1 MQHYNF
7 ALWLPANNL
16 YFSHVSIKAMIPDDS
31 TEKIKSK
38 GDSFQPKTPAM
49 KAWKKKYI
57 TSEES
62 DDESGVSST
71 PIENIGAS
79 LALANESKEFWAG
92 FMHPLKLYLPLS
104 IISYFNESINGYFC
118 FEGWDCA
125 PPPPYYPLPKL
136 IALFS
141 LIFFLG
147 LALKERVKSK
157 NNDAGYAIG
166 VFLGVV
172 VGVLMFIFFSGAG
185 WAQG

>member
-1 MQHYNF
+1 M
-7 ALWLPANNL
+7 PANNL
-16 YFSHVSIKAMIPDDS
+16 YFSHISTKAMITGDS

-49 KAWKKKYI
+49 KVWKKKYI
-57 TSEES
+57 ISEES
-62 DDESGVSST
+62 DDESDISST

-79 LALANESKEFWAG
+79 LALSNENKEFWEG

-118 FEGWDCA
+118 FEGWECA

-147 LALKERVKSK
+147 LALEERGESGKHGV
-157 NNDAGYAIG
+157 GYAKG
-166 VFLGVV
+166 VFLGVIF
-172 VGVLMFIFFSGAG
+172 GVLMFLFFTGAG
-185 WAQG
+185 WVQG

>member
-1 MQHYNF
+1 M
-7 ALWLPANNL
+7 PANNL
-16 YFSHVSIKAMIPDDS
+16 YFSHISTKAMITGDS

-49 KAWKKKYI
+49 KVWKNKYI
-57 TSEES
+57 ISEES
-62 DDESGVSST
+62 DDESDISST

-79 LALANESKEFWAG
+79 LALSNENKEFWEG

-118 FEGWDCA
+118 FEGWECA

-147 LALKERVKSK
+147 LALKERVKSR
-157 NNDAGYAIG
+157 NNDPGYAIG

>member
-1 MQHYNF
+1 MV
-7 ALWLPANNL
+7 PG
-16 YFSHVSIKAMIPDDS
+16 DS

-38 GDSFQPKTPAM
+38 GDRFQPKTPAM

-62 DDESGVSST
+62 DDESSVSST

-79 LALANESKEFWAG
+79 LALSNESKEFWEG

-104 IISYFNESINGYFC
+104 IISYLNESINGC
-118 FEGWDCA
+118 FWGC
-125 PPPPYYPLPKL
+125 PSYPPYYHLPRL
-136 IALFS
+136 IAFMS
-141 LIFFLG
+141 IFFFLG
-147 LALKERVKSK
+147 LALNERGESGDHGV
-157 NNDAGYAIG
+157 GYAKG

-172 VGVLMFIFFSGAG
+172 FGVLMFIFFSGAG

>member
-1 MQHYNF
+1 MV
-7 ALWLPANNL
+7 PG
-16 YFSHVSIKAMIPDDS
+16 DS

-38 GDSFQPKTPAM
+38 GDRFQPKTPAM

-62 DDESGVSST
+62 DDESSVSST

-79 LALANESKEFWAG
+79 LALSNESKEFWGG

-104 IISYFNESINGYFC
+104 IISYLNESINGC
-118 FEGWDCA
+118 FWGC
-125 PPPPYYPLPKL
+125 PSYPPYYHLPRL
-136 IALFS
+136 IAFIS
-141 LIFFLG
+141 IFFFLG
-147 LALKERVKSK
+147 LALNERGESGDHGV
-157 NNDAGYAIG
+157 GYAKG

-172 VGVLMFIFFSGAG
+172 FGVLMFIFFSGAG

>member
-1 MQHYNF
+1 
-7 ALWLPANNL
+7 
-16 YFSHVSIKAMIPDDS
+16 MIPDEN
-31 TEKIKSK
+31 TETVKSK
-38 GDSFQPKTPAM
+38 GDSFQPKTPVM

-57 TSEES
+57 TSEKS
-62 DDESGVSST
+62 DDESSVSST

-79 LALANESKEFWAG
+79 LALSNESKEFWKG
-92 FMHPLKLYLPLS
+92 FICPLKLYLPLS

-125 PPPPYYPLPKL
+125 PPPPYYHLPKL

-147 LALKERVKSK
+147 FALKERFDSR
-157 NNDAGYAIG
+157 NNDGGYAIG
-166 VFLGVV
+166 IFLGVV

>member
-1 MQHYNF
+1 M
-7 ALWLPANNL
+7 PANDL
-16 YFSHVSIKAMIPDDS
+16 YFRQISLKAMVPGDS

-38 GDSFQPKTPAM
+38 GDRFQPKTPAM

-62 DDESGVSST
+62 DDESSVSST

-79 LALANESKEFWAG
+79 LALSNESKEFWGG

-104 IISYFNESINGYFC
+104 IISYLNESINGC
-118 FEGWDCA
+118 FWGC
-125 PPPPYYPLPKL
+125 PSYPPYYHLPRL
-136 IALFS
+136 IAFIS
-141 LIFFLG
+141 IFFFLG
-147 LALKERVKSK
+147 LALNERGESGDHGV
-157 NNDAGYAIG
+157 GYAKG

-172 VGVLMFIFFSGAG
+172 FGVLMFIFFSGAG

>member
-1 MQHYNF
+1 
-7 ALWLPANNL
+7 
-16 YFSHVSIKAMIPDDS
+16 MIPSDN
-31 TEKIKSK
+31 TEKVQSK

-62 DDESGVSST
+62 DDESSVSST

-79 LALANESKEFWAG
+79 LALSNESKEFWGG

-104 IISYFNESINGYFC
+104 IISYLNESINGC
-118 FEGWDCA
+118 FWGC
-125 PPPPYYPLPKL
+125 PSYPPYYHLPRL
-136 IALFS
+136 IAFIS
-141 LIFFLG
+141 IFFFLG
-147 LALKERVKSK
+147 LALNERGESGDHGV
-157 NNDAGYAIG
+157 GYAKG

-172 VGVLMFIFFSGAG
+172 FGVLMFIFFSGAG

>member
-1 MQHYNF
+1 M
-7 ALWLPANNL
+7 
-16 YFSHVSIKAMIPDDS
+16 KPDDN
-31 TEKIKSK
+31 TDTVKSK
-38 GDSFQPKTPAM
+38 GDSFQPKTLAM

-62 DDESGVSST
+62 DDESSVSST

-79 LALANESKEFWAG
+79 LALSNESKEFWEG

-118 FEGWDCA
+118 FEGWECA

-147 LALKERVKSK
+147 LALEERGESGKHGV
-157 NNDAGYAIG
+157 GYAKG
-166 VFLGVV
+166 VFLGVIF
-172 VGVLMFIFFSGAG
+172 GVLMFLFFTGAG
-185 WAQG
+185 WVQG

>member
-1 MQHYNF
+1 M
-7 ALWLPANNL
+7 PANNL
-16 YFSHVSIKAMIPDDS
+16 YFSHISTKAMISDDS
-31 TEKIKSK
+31 TETVKSK
-38 GDSFQPKTPAM
+38 GDIFQPKTPAM

-57 TSEES
+57 ISEES
-62 DDESGVSST
+62 DDESDISSM

-79 LALANESKEFWAG
+79 SALSNENKEFWAG
-92 FMHPLKLYLPLS
+92 LMQPLKLYFPLS

-125 PPPPYYPLPKL
+125 PPPPYYHLPKL

-147 LALKERVKSK
+147 LALKERDKSR
-157 NNDAGYAIG
+157 NNDPGYAIG

-185 WAQG
+185 WVQG

>member
-1 MQHYNF
+1 M
-7 ALWLPANNL
+7 PANNL
-16 YFSHVSIKAMIPDDS
+16 YFSHISTKAMITGDS

-49 KAWKKKYI
+49 KVWKKKYI
-57 TSEES
+57 ISEES
-62 DDESGVSST
+62 DDESDISST

-79 LALANESKEFWAG
+79 LALSNENKEFWEG

-118 FEGWDCA
+118 FEGWECA
-125 PPPPYYPLPKL
+125 PPPPYYHLPR
-136 IALFS
+136 IFTFIS
-141 LIFFLG
+141 IFFFLG
-147 LALKERVKSK
+147 LALNERGESGDHGV
-157 NNDAGYAIG
+157 GYAKG

-172 VGVLMFIFFSGAG
+172 FGVLMFIFFSGAG

>member
-1 MQHYNF
+1 
-7 ALWLPANNL
+7 
-16 YFSHVSIKAMIPDDS
+16 MIQDDN
-31 TEKIKSK
+31 TEKVQSK
-38 GDSFQPKTPAM
+38 DDSFQPKTPAM

-57 TSEES
+57 TGKES
-62 DDESGVSST
+62 DDESSVSST

-79 LALANESKEFWAG
+79 LALSNESKEFWEG

-118 FEGWDCA
+118 FEGWECA

-141 LIFFLG
+141 LIFFIS
-147 LALKERVKSK
+147 LALKERFQSG
-157 NNDAGYAIG
+157 NNGAGYAIG
-166 VFLGVV
+166 VFVGVV

>member
-1 MQHYNF
+1 M
-7 ALWLPANNL
+7 PANNL
-16 YFSHVSIKAMIPDDS
+16 YFRHISLKAMIPSDS

-62 DDESGVSST
+62 DDETSVSST

-79 LALANESKEFWAG
+79 LALSNESKEFWEG

-104 IISYFNESINGYFC
+104 IISYLNESINGC
-118 FEGWDCA
+118 FWGC
-125 PPPPYYPLPKL
+125 PSYPPYYHLPRL
-136 IALFS
+136 IAFMS
-141 LIFFLG
+141 IFFFLG
-147 LALKERVKSK
+147 LALNERGESGDHGV
-157 NNDAGYAIG
+157 GYAKG

-172 VGVLMFIFFSGAG
+172 FGVLMFIFFSGAG